1 MNAFRASLVALL
13 FAFSVSAD
21 EEKPTYN
28 LDNKWEFARLR
39 LQALE
44 EINNPRTF
52 ELLKNKI
59 GIQPGWICLDA
70 GSGLGLVAEW
80 MAEQVGS
87 SGKVVATDIEPRF
100 LKEKES
106 SNLQVLRHDITKD
119 PLPDDYYDLIHAR
132 NLLMH
137 LPDKESV
144 IKRLVQALKPGGT
157 LVVDDMGIF
166 EGQYRLSTLH
176 TSEEVWQKEAK
187 DYEMLEKNNII
198 SFHSSYLNHKLFRD
212 AGLVNIR
219 AETQGRLAQGGNTPE
234 SRFMFL
240 STLQMEPLQNPTPE
254 QTKLYESILE
264 AYKNENSFWWDHFQV
279 ATWGRK
285 PKQETSSAS
294 RPSSSS
300 GKAN

>member
-1 MNAFRASLVALL
+1 MLLLTALL
-13 FAFSVSAD
+13 FPVFLAFPAYT
-21 EEKPTYN
+21 EEIKQEYS

-44 EINNPRTF
+44 DINNPRTF
-52 ELLKNKI
+52 EILKYKI
-59 GIQPGWICLDA
+59 GIQPGWVCLDA

-80 MAEQVGS
+80 MAEQVGKT
-87 SGKVVATDIEPRF
+87 GKVVATDIAPRF

-106 SNLQVLRHDITKD
+106 GNLLVLKHDITTD

-137 LPDKESV
+137 LPDKQGVVE
-144 IKRLVQALKPGGT
+144 RLVKALRPGGI

-176 TSEEVWQKEAK
+176 TSKEVWQKEAK
-187 DYEMLEKNNII
+187 DYEMLEKKDIV
-198 SFHSSYLNHKLFRD
+198 SFHSSYLNHTLFRD

-219 AETQGRLAQGGNTPE
+219 AEIHGKLARGGNTPE

-240 STLQMEPLQNPTPE
+240 STLQMEPLQNQTPE
-254 QTKLYESILE
+254 QKQLYESILE
-264 AYKNENSFWWDHFQV
+264 AYKNEKSVWWDHFQV

-285 PKQETSSAS
+285 PKQKTSPTYTNSKT
-294 RPSSSS
+294 R
-300 GKAN
+300 KN